1 MKKLIKTLKDNLLT
15 IILFTIG
22 LDILIEEVLD
32 IQLPTLLVMIWSVLI
47 LTLCIWGMVDTIRFA
62 MKNKKTKKFL
72 NHRHIFFLQ
81 FSYF

>member
-1 MKKLIKTLKDNLLT
+1 VKKLIKTLKDNLLT

-47 LTLCIWGMVDTIRFA
+47 LTLCIWGIVDTIRFA
-62 MKNKKTKKFL
+62 MKNKKNKK
-72 NHRHIFFLQ
+72 IPKP
-81 FSYF
+81 

>member
-47 LTLCIWGMVDTIRFA
+47 LTLCIWGIVDTIRFA
-62 MKNKKTKKFL
+62 MINKKNKKPPKP
-72 NHRHIFFLQ
+72 
-81 FSYF
+81 